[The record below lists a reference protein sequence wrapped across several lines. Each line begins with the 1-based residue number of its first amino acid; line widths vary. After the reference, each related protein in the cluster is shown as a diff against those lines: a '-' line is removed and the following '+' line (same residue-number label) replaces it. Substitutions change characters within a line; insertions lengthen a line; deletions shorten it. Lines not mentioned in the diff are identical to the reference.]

1 MRRIAQQYYCFSQI
15 SILLLCLITAS
26 SAWAFGFLINESQVN
41 NMLAL
46 TFPYETRIGNNAISL
61 SDPQPHFYESSQE
74 IGITLNISLKDQT
87 SGQLVKATTMLRGGI
102 HFDNQQQ
109 QLQLIKPRVERLD
122 WVDKAAASDQNLIK
136 QVSQLVGQDLP
147 LIVLLDIKQL
157 LGDAFTPT
165 LNSIKIK
172 DQGIEINF

>member
-1 MRRIAQQYYCFSQI
+1 MRRNTQQYSRFSQI
-15 SILLLCLITAS
+15 SILVFCFIVAS

-74 IGITLNISLKDQT
+74 IGITLNISLKDQA
-87 SGQLVKATTMLRGGI
+87 SGQIVKAKTMLRGGI
-102 HFDNQQQ
+102 AFDNQQQ
-109 QLQLIKPRVERLD
+109 QLQLVKPRVERLD
-122 WVDKAAASDQNLIK
+122 WLDKSSVSDQNLVE

-147 LIVLLDIKQL
+147 IIVLLDIKQL
-157 LGDAFTPT
+157 MGNTFTPT

-172 DQGIEINF
+172 KQGIEINF

>member
-1 MRRIAQQYYCFSQI
+1 MRRNTQKKSRYSQI
-15 SILLLCLITAS
+15 GILILCLITAS

-41 NMLAL
+41 NMLSL

-61 SDPQPHFYESSQE
+61 SDPQPHFFETSQE
-74 IGITLNISLKDQT
+74 IGITLNISLNDQT
-87 SGQLVKATTMLRGGI
+87 TGQVVKARAMVRGGI

-109 QLQLIKPRVERLD
+109 QLQLIKPRIDSLD
-122 WVDKAAASDQNLIK
+122 WADKSAASNQSLVR

-157 LGDAFTPT
+157 TGNAFTPT
-165 LNSIKIK
+165 LSSIKVK
-172 DQGIEINF
+172 KQGIEINF